1 MKIPI
6 HIYYIYIHQ
15 YIINT
20 VLFGDIVFWLPIP
33 ICGRDF
39 DVNEEAETDEAD
51 VLLARQ
57 HSNYSF
63 ELSKRV

>member
-20 VLFGDIVFWLPIP
+20 VLFCDTVFWLRFQFVAVIL
-33 ICGRDF
+33 

-57 HSNYSF
+57 HCNYSF